1 MEENS
6 KSNNNT
12 DSKQLS
18 ESEDNNLKK
27 SLIIFSRMNKYFLI
41 PFLTPVFMMLT
52 NYFFSLIE
60 EPMKKPDLLA
70 SVYDQLAN
78 CVAGLFYFFTKFHKT
93 VKKEE
98 ETLSKKSDNSVKYIY
113 KKTRKYKIKIK
124 LIFLIVI
131 LAILTAIYEIFDG
144 SYLDNNIFGLEFI
157 FFIFTPI
164 FSRIIL
170 KEDIYK
176 HHYFSL
182 TIGIVGIIIIS
193 IPVWLVVSINDI
205 KLIILNFLAALSY
218 SLFFVIIKYVIQ
230 EFYISIF
237 KICLIVNLLS
247 ILFVFLGFMIHSL
260 IEYNDL
266 SYFEDI
272 FEFSNIENT
281 GLFILFFI
289 LAFLFSVISEV
300 LLLLVIFYFSPIL
313 LISTEIISPF
323 LLWIFYTIKD
333 GESMPDIIIYPIGY
347 LIVVFASLIYNE
359 IIIFNCWGLSKNTKK
374 FIKQRLYS
382 DASNLKKMEI
392 ELKSGDL
399 NISDNDSDNSD
410 DD

>member
-1 MEENS
+1 M
-6 KSNNNT
+6 
-12 DSKQLS
+12 
-18 ESEDNNLKK
+18 
-27 SLIIFSRMNKYFLI
+27 
-41 PFLTPVFMMLT
+41 
-52 NYFFSLIE
+52 
-60 EPMKKPDLLA
+60 
-70 SVYDQLAN
+70 
-78 CVAGLFYFFTKFHKT
+78 C
-93 VKKEE
+93 
-98 ETLSKKSDNSVKYIY
+98 
-113 KKTRKYKIKIK
+113 
-124 LIFLIVI
+124 
-131 LAILTAIYEIFDG
+131 
-144 SYLDNNIFGLEFI
+144 
-157 FFIFTPI
+157 
-164 FSRIIL
+164 
-170 KEDIYK
+170 
-176 HHYFSL
+176 
-182 TIGIVGIIIIS
+182 
-193 IPVWLVVSINDI
+193 LVVSINDI

-237 KICLIVNLLS
+237 KICLIVKLLS
-247 ILFVFLGFMIHSL
+247 IIFVLFGFIIYSL
-260 IEYNDL
+260 IKYNDL

-272 FEFSNIENT
+272 FEFSNFENF

-323 LLWIFYTIKD
+323 LLWIFYAIKE

-347 LIVVFASLIYNE
+347 LTVVFASLIYNE
-359 IIIFNCWGLSKNTKK
+359 IIIFNFWGLSKNTKK